1 MLKKKLS
8 KFLQRRLLNTFKH
21 SVQGLLAACR
31 VDESIRGELILLP
44 VLLAIAILTG
54 PGKVEKVLLIS
65 STLLVLVVELLN
77 TGLEKAIDRISTEH
91 HQLSKMVKD
100 IGSAA
105 VLVSILNFLL
115 VWLVI
120 FL

>member
-1 MLKKKLS
+1 MPKKSLS
-8 KFLQRRLLNTFKH
+8 AFFQRRLLNSFKH
-21 SVQGLLAACR
+21 SMQGLLAACR
-31 VDESIRGELILLP
+31 ADESIRVEFILFP
-44 VLLAIAILTG
+44 VLVAVAIFAG
-54 PGKVEKVLLIS
+54 PGKVEKIFLIS

-91 HQLSKMVKD
+91 HRLSKIVKD

-105 VLVSILNFLL
+105 VFVSFLNFLL